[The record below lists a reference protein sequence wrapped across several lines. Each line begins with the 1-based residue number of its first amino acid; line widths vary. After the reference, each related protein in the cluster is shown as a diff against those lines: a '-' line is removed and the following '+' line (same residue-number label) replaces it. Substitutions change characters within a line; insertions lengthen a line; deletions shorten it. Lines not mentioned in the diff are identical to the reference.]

1 MKRGQRTNFD
11 LFSFFEKSPDLVCL
25 VSKEGEFLNV
35 NPTVLKKLGYTREEL
50 FANPV
55 LSYIHPEDLEL
66 TSSLRSELLKG
77 KTLHNFQNRYITKK
91 GNTIWLEWTSL
102 YYPDQEVVL
111 AIAKDI
117 TSRKKMEEEIEAKF
131 EKFRSL
137 ASHFKT
143 NLEQSRKFLAIEL
156 HEELA
161 QLAFVARLDIEWALT
176 NDNTIKLESRSR
188 LEHAKVAN
196 ELLINAIRRLSFHL
210 SPLMLEE
217 LGLSASL
224 EWLCREFALLNNT
237 DCHYSASFTEEGL
250 SQEQKLD
257 FFRICQEALANIII
271 HLKASLVEVLLKENQ
286 DKVSLRIKVKGGDS
300 ESVNL
305 LQVEDGIKNMQERAS
320 SSNAL
325 LSIKMNGDIVEEIL
339 LEANKLP

>member
-1 MKRGQRTNFD
+1 
-11 LFSFFEKSPDLVCL
+11 
-25 VSKEGEFLNV
+25 
-35 NPTVLKKLGYTREEL
+35 
-50 FANPV
+50 
-55 LSYIHPEDLEL
+55 
-66 TSSLRSELLKG
+66 
-77 KTLHNFQNRYITKK
+77 
-91 GNTIWLEWTSL
+91 
-102 YYPDQEVVL
+102 
-111 AIAKDI
+111 
-117 TSRKKMEEEIEAKF
+117 
-131 EKFRSL
+131 
-137 ASHFKT
+137 
-143 NLEQSRKFLAIEL
+143 
-156 HEELA
+156 
-161 QLAFVARLDIEWALT
+161 
-176 NDNTIKLESRSR
+176 
-188 LEHAKVAN
+188 
-196 ELLINAIRRLSFHL
+196 
-210 SPLMLEE
+210 MLEE

>member
-55 LSYIHPEDLEL
+55 LSYIHPEDLAL
-66 TSSLRSELLKG
+66 TSNLRSKLLKG
-77 KTLHNFQNRYITKK
+77 KTLHNLQNRYITKK
-91 GNTIWLEWTSL
+91 GKTIWLEWTSL

-117 TSRKKMEEEIEAKF
+117 TSRKIMEEEIGEKF
-131 EKFRSL
+131 EKFRNL

-161 QLAFVARLDIEWALT
+161 QLAFVAKMDIELT
-176 NDNTIKLESRSR
+176 LANENSIKPESRSR

-300 ESVNL
+300 ELVNL

-325 LSIKMNGDIVEEIL
+325 LSIKMNGDILEEIL
-339 LEANKLP
+339 LEADKLP

>member
-161 QLAFVARLDIEWALT
+161 QLAFVARLDI
-176 NDNTIKLESRSR
+176 
-188 LEHAKVAN
+188 
-196 ELLINAIRRLSFHL
+196 
-210 SPLMLEE
+210 
-217 LGLSASL
+217 
-224 EWLCREFALLNNT
+224 
-237 DCHYSASFTEEGL
+237 
-250 SQEQKLD
+250 
-257 FFRICQEALANIII
+257 
-271 HLKASLVEVLLKENQ
+271 
-286 DKVSLRIKVKGGDS
+286 
-300 ESVNL
+300 
-305 LQVEDGIKNMQERAS
+305 
-320 SSNAL
+320 
-325 LSIKMNGDIVEEIL
+325 
-339 LEANKLP
+339 